1 MNILIATDG
10 SDYADNALDFMLR
23 FPFPRDSRMT
33 VLTVVSDI
41 PMLPAELEALD
52 ESQSQALEEA
62 NKRLYQDAEDLV
74 ARESSR
80 LWEDGWPGETM
91 VRNGN
96 PVDEILQVAGEIDA
110 DLIVVG
116 SHGTDMTKRFL
127 LGSVSDRV
135 LEYAS
140 CSVLIV
146 KKKEGEESAEAI
158 EPGTNAPYKIMLAY
172 DQSEVAQEVLDICSS
187 LPLEEHSE
195 INVVNV
201 MPLITAYR
209 QDIRQ
214 QINSI
219 WLQKRAIM
227 QQQLEKAVTSLKW
240 ATPNVRMQLRE
251 AKNVSDEILTA
262 AEEAGS
268 DLIMF
273 GCKDRGAIKNFLVG
287 SITRRMA
294 RYAKC
299 TVWAVRKKTGNE

>member
-1 MNILIATDG
+1 
-10 SDYADNALDFMLR
+10 
-23 FPFPRDSRMT
+23 
-33 VLTVVSDI
+33 
-41 PMLPAELEALD
+41 
-52 ESQSQALEEA
+52 
-62 NKRLYQDAEDLV
+62 
-74 ARESSR
+74 
-80 LWEDGWPGETM
+80 M

-96 PVDEILQVAGEIDA
+96 PVDEILHVAEEIDA

-116 SHGTDMTKRFL
+116 SHGTGMTKRFL

-146 KKKEGEESAEAI
+146 KKEEGGEPVKAI
-158 EPGTNAPYKIMLAY
+158 APGTNAPDRIMLAY

-201 MPLITAYR
+201 MPMITAYR

-219 WLQKRAIM
+219 WLQKKKIM
-227 QQQLEKAVTSLKW
+227 QQELEKVVSSLKW
-240 ATPNVRMQLRE
+240 TTPNVKMQLRE

-273 GCKDRGAIKNFLVG
+273 GCKDRGAIKNFLIG

-299 TVWAVRKKTGNE
+299 TVWAVRKKTGS